1 LGKRLKAFAQQIGQ
15 LGEEQIAELQAHGSL
30 TLEAGGEA
38 ETFTAE
44 EIEVKQQ
51 AKAGTNTISNSLI
64 SVDLDCELTPE
75 LVRRG
80 YGREVVNRIQRERKE
95 RGLSVS
101 DRIHVVFHAEGVL
114 AQAIAEHQDY
124 IMGETLCL
132 VMNLDATP
140 QDVTAEIDEH
150 AFSFQ
155 LGLAG

>member
-1 LGKRLKAFAQQIGQ
+1 M
-15 LGEEQIAELQAHGSL
+15 QARSAPS
-30 TLEAGGEA
+30 EAGGEV
-38 ETFTAE
+38 ETFSVE
-44 EIEVKQQ
+44 EIGE
-51 AKAGTNTISNSLI
+51 AAGQGWYEHDLNSQI

-95 RGLSVS
+95 RGFSVS
-101 DRIHVVFHAEGVL
+101 DRIHVVFHADGVL
-114 AQAIAEHQDY
+114 AEAIAEHKDY

-132 VMNLDATP
+132 LMDLDASP
-140 QDVTAEIDEH
+140 QEVTAEIDEH

>member
-1 LGKRLKAFAQQIGQ
+1 M
-15 LGEEQIAELQAHGSL
+15 
-30 TLEAGGEA
+30 TLEAGGET
-38 ETFTAE
+38 ETFTVE

-51 AKAGTNTISNSLI
+51 AKAGTNTISNSQI

-95 RGLSVS
+95 RGYSVS
-101 DRIHVVFHAEGVL
+101 DRINVAFYADDIL
-114 AQAIAEHQDY
+114 AQAVAEHRDY

-132 VMNLDATP
+132 HMEESTASLE
-140 QDVTAEIDEH
+140 VTADVDGNR
-150 AFSFQ
+150 FSFQ

>member
-1 LGKRLKAFAQQIGQ
+1 M
-15 LGEEQIAELQAHGSL
+15 
-30 TLEAGGEA
+30 EAGGEV
-38 ETFTAE
+38 ETFSVE

-51 AKAGTNTISNSLI
+51 AKAGTNTISNSQI

-95 RGLSVS
+95 RGFSVS
-101 DRIHVVFHAEGVL
+101 DRIHVVFHADGVL
-114 AQAIAEHQDY
+114 AQAIAEHKDY

-132 VMNLDATP
+132 LMDLDASP
-140 QDVTAEIDEH
+140 QEVTAEIDEY